1 MVTEFV
7 SLIIESME
15 NSSTMDATL
24 FIQFH
29 PMCPVCS
36 MACVGSSVVNKKCTL
51 LIKSAAYNDHPGG
64 TYYARI
70 WTCLLRIWSRIYFL
84 LRPLYGLRPNINSYA
99 MIPTA

>member
-36 MACVGSSVVNKKCTL
+36 MAYVGSSVVNKK
-51 LIKSAAYNDHPGG
+51 IYPVDKV
-64 TYYARI
+64 R
-70 WTCLLRIWSRIYFL
+70 CLQ
-84 LRPLYGLRPNINSYA
+84 
-99 MIPTA
+99 